1 MVLVANK
8 TDCTS
13 DRVVSTQEGEELSKM
28 LKVCPMR
35 PHQSI
40 HCETANRL
48 IFIIEYLYKIVYT
61 KIDLSFIRSSL
72 YLI

>member
-35 PHQSI
+35 PHQSF
-40 HCETANRL
+40 HCETDQQTDFYHS
-48 IFIIEYLYKIVYT
+48 ICIK
-61 KIDLSFIRSSL
+61 
-72 YLI
+72 